1 MKMSNKLCHICYHF
15 NCIQDS
21 SNNARKMILWK
32 KGKGIIFEAICS
44 LHASQIRDFT
54 RNKEPKDI
62 LKISEKINA
71 GNYELLNL
79 YM

>member
-1 MKMSNKLCHICYHF
+1 
-15 NCIQDS
+15 
-21 SNNARKMILWK
+21 MILWK